1 MFISRKRLNRIQK
14 RIEDNEVQFNLFR
27 KDMIRANSAAVKRII
42 EIDKLLEPNLI
53 LNKEDSKILRRML
66 DYEKELILEE
76 EGKEW
81 FE

>member
-27 KDMIRANSAAVKRII
+27 KDMIRTNSAVVKRFI
-42 EIDKLLEPNLI
+42 EIDKLQEPNLI

>member
-27 KDMIRANSAAVKRII
+27 KDMIRTNSAVVQRFI
-42 EIDKLLEPNLI
+42 EIDKLQEPNLI